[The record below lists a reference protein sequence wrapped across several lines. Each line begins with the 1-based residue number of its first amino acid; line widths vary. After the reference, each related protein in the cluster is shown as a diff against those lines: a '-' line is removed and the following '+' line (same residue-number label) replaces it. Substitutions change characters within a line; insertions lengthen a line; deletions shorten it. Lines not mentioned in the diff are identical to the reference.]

1 MKKIFPLLV
10 LVFISS
16 CLFLSCKKDSFITSA
31 DARLSTSVDSLKF
44 DTVFTTTGSITKSF
58 KIFNKNEQ
66 KLLLSK
72 VKLGGGANSA
82 FKMNVNGIAAT
93 ELSNIEVAANDSIY
107 VFVTVTVNPTTANL
121 PFIISDSVMI
131 DFNGRNAKVNLEA
144 YGQNANFIRN
154 GLIVS
159 SINFN
164 NILPYVILGGLQ
176 VANTGTL
183 TINAGTKIYC
193 HADAP
198 LIIDG
203 TLICNGTKLQPIV
216 FAGDRLDDPY
226 NGFPASWPGIYFR
239 STSKDN
245 MLQFT
250 NVKNAYQGLVV
261 DAPASNANPKLI
273 LKQCIIDN
281 ALDAGLLFTNTKVVA
296 ENCLVSNCGRGIEAS
311 FGGNYTFTHC
321 TIASYSNNY
330 VLHKKPSVFLT
341 DANGTNQT
349 NALIT
354 LLQNCII
361 YGDAGFVQN
370 EIQTTK
376 VGNNFVV
383 NIDHCLYRAVTD
395 PTNASINVSIKNIDP
410 SFDSVDN
417 SRRVYD
423 FRITKNAT
431 AAGLNKGVATTPLL
445 LKDLDDKNR
454 NVGLPDIGA
463 YEKP

>member
-1 MKKIFPLLV
+1 MKNLSSFVATIFLSICI
-10 LVFISS
+10 FT
-16 CLFLSCKKDSFITSA
+16 SCKKDSFITSA

-58 KIFNKNEQ
+58 KIFNNNEQ

-72 VKLGGGANSA
+72 IKLGGGATSA
-82 FKMNVNGIAAT
+82 FKMNVNGIATT
-93 ELSNIEVAANDSIY
+93 ELNNIEVAANDSIY
-107 VFVTVTVNPTTANL
+107 VFVTVTVNPTAANL
-121 PFIISDSVMI
+121 PFIISDSVLI

-144 YGQNANFIRN
+144 YGQNAIFIRN
-154 GLIVS
+154 GLIISNV
-159 SINFN
+159 NFTST
-164 NILPYVILGGLQ
+164 LPYVILGGLQ
-176 VANTGTL
+176 VASTGSL

-226 NGFPASWPGIYFR
+226 NGFPASWPGIHFR

-245 MLQFT
+245 VLHFT
-250 NVKNAYQGLVV
+250 NVVNAYQAVVV
-261 DAPASNANPKLI
+261 DSPATNTNPKLI
-273 LKQCIIDN
+273 LKQCIVDN
-281 ALDAGLLFTNTKVVA
+281 ALDAGLLFTDTKVVV
-296 ENCLVSNCGRGIEAS
+296 ENSLVSNCGKGIDVS
-311 FGGNYTFTHC
+311 YGGNYSFIHC
-321 TIASYSNNY
+321 TIVSYSNSY

-341 DANGTNQT
+341 DANGNNQT
-349 NALIT
+349 KTLSA
-354 LLQNCII
+354 LLQNCIV

-376 VGNNFVV
+376 VGGSFNV
-383 NIDHCLYRAVTD
+383 NIDHCLYRAVAD
-395 PTNASINVSIKNIDP
+395 PTNTIINVSIKNIDP

-431 AAGLNKGVATTPLL
+431 AAGINKGVATSL

>member
-1 MKKIFPLLV
+1 MKYIIAIFILSIF
-10 LVFISS
+10 FI
-16 CLFLSCKKDSFITSA
+16 SCKKDGFITSA

-58 KIFNKNEQ
+58 KIFNNNEQ

-72 VKLGGGANSA
+72 IKLGGGATSA
-82 FKMNVNGIAAT
+82 FKMNVNGTAAT
-93 ELSNIEVAANDSIY
+93 ELNNIEVAANDSIY
-107 VFVTVTVNPTTANL
+107 VFVTVTINPTAANL
-121 PFIISDSVMI
+121 PFIISDSVLI
-131 DFNGRNAKVNLEA
+131 DFNGKNVKVNLEA
-144 YGQNANFIRN
+144 FGQNAIFIRN

-159 SINFN
+159 NVNFTN
-164 NILPYVILGGLQ
+164 TLPYVILGGLQ
-176 VANTGTL
+176 VASTGSL

-250 NVKNAYQGLVV
+250 NVKNAYQAVVV
-261 DAPASNANPKLI
+261 DAPATNTNPKLI

-296 ENCLVSNCGRGIEAS
+296 ENCLVSNCGSAIDAS
-311 FGGNYTFTHC
+311 YGGVYSFIHC

-341 DANGTNQT
+341 DANGNNQT
-349 NALIT
+349 NGLNT
-354 LLQNCII
+354 LLQNCIV

-370 EIQTTK
+370 EIETKK
-376 VGNNFVV
+376 VGSNFAV
-383 NIDHCLYRAVTD
+383 NIDHCLYRAAAD
-395 PTNASINVSIKNIDP
+395 PTNATINVSIKNIDP

-417 SRRVYD
+417 SRRFYD
-423 FRITKNAT
+423 FRITKNVT
-431 AAGLNKGVATTPLL
+431 GVGINKGIPTSL

-454 NVGLPDIGA
+454 NIGLPDIGA

>member
-1 MKKIFPLLV
+1 MKKLSSFIAIIFLSICI
-10 LVFISS
+10 FS
-16 CLFLSCKKDSFITSA
+16 SCKKDSFITSA

-58 KIFNKNEQ
+58 KIFNNNEQ

-72 VKLGGGANSA
+72 IKLGGGATSA

-107 VFVTVTVNPTTANL
+107 VFVTVTVNPTAANL
-121 PFIISDSVMI
+121 PFIISDSVLI

-144 YGQNANFIRN
+144 FGQNAIFIRD
-154 GLIVS
+154 GLIIGNV
-159 SINFN
+159 NFTN
-164 NILPYVILGGLQ
+164 TLPYVILGGFQ
-176 VANTGTL
+176 VASTATL
-183 TINAGTKIYC
+183 NVSAGTKIYC

-226 NGFPASWPGIYFR
+226 SGFPASWPGIYFR
-239 STSKDN
+239 ATSKDN
-245 MLQFT
+245 ILQFT
-250 NVKNAYQGLVV
+250 NVKNAYQAIVV
-261 DAPASNANPKLI
+261 DAPATNANPKLI

-296 ENCLVSNCGRGIEAS
+296 ENCLVSNSGRAVDAS
-311 FGGNYTFTHC
+311 YGGNYSFIHC
-321 TIASYSNNY
+321 TMASYSNSY
-330 VLHKKPSVFLT
+330 VLHKKPSIFLT
-341 DANGTNQT
+341 DANGSNQT
-349 NALIT
+349 NALNT
-354 LLQNCII
+354 VLQNCIV

-376 VGNNFVV
+376 VGSSFAVS
-383 NIDHCLYRAVTD
+383 IDHCLYRAVAD
-395 PTNASINVSIKNIDP
+395 PTNTTINGSIKNIDP

-423 FRITKNAT
+423 FRITKNT
-431 AAGLNKGVATTPLL
+431 SAAGINKGVVTSL

>member
-1 MKKIFPLLV
+1 MKNIISFIAIIFLSICI
-10 LVFISS
+10 FS
-16 CLFLSCKKDSFITSA
+16 SCKKDSFITSA
-31 DARLSTSVDSLKF
+31 DARLSTSIDSLKF

-58 KIFNKNEQ
+58 KIFNNNEQ

-72 VKLGGGANSA
+72 IKLGGGATSA

-93 ELSNIEVAANDSIY
+93 ELNNVEVAANDSIY
-107 VFVTVTVNPTTANL
+107 VFVTVTVNPTAANL
-121 PFIISDSVMI
+121 PFIISDSVLI

-144 YGQNANFIRN
+144 FGQNAVFIRN
-154 GLIVS
+154 GLIISNV
-159 SINFN
+159 NFTN
-164 NILPYVILGGLQ
+164 TLPYVILGGLQ
-176 VANTGTL
+176 VASTGSL

-198 LIIDG
+198 IIIDG

-245 MLQFT
+245 VLQFAS
-250 NVKNAYQGLVV
+250 VKNAYQAVVV
-261 DAPASNANPKLI
+261 DAPATNTNPKLL

-281 ALDAGLLFTNTKVVA
+281 ALDAGLLFTNTKVAA
-296 ENCLVSNCGRGIEAS
+296 ENCLVSNCGRGIDVS
-311 FGGNYTFTHC
+311 YGGNYSFIHC
-321 TIASYSNNY
+321 TIASYSNSY

-341 DANGTNQT
+341 DANGSNQT
-349 NALIT
+349 SPLNT
-354 LLQNCII
+354 LLQNCIV

-376 VGNNFVV
+376 VGGSFAV
-383 NIDHCLYRAVTD
+383 NIDHCLYRAVAD
-395 PTNASINVSIKNIDP
+395 PINASINVSIKNNDP
-410 SFDSVDN
+410 SFDSIDN
-417 SRRVYD
+417 SRRFYD

-431 AAGLNKGVATTPLL
+431 AAGINKGVATSL

>member
-1 MKKIFPLLV
+1 MKYIFTI
-10 LVFISS
+10 FIVS
-16 CLFLSCKKDSFITSA
+16 CFFISCKKDSFITSA
-31 DARLSTSVDSLKF
+31 DARLSTSIDSLKF

-58 KIFNKNEQ
+58 KIFNNNEQ

-72 VKLGGGANSA
+72 IKLGGGATSS
-82 FKMNVNGIAAT
+82 FKMNVNGIATT
-93 ELSNIEVAANDSIY
+93 ELKNVEVAANDSIY
-107 VFVTVTVNPTTANL
+107 VFVTVTVNPTAANL
-121 PFIISDSVMI
+121 PFIISDSVLI
-131 DFNGRNAKVNLEA
+131 NFNGRNAKVNLEA
-144 YGQNANFIRN
+144 FGQNANFIRN
-154 GLIVS
+154 GLIIGNV
-159 SINFN
+159 NFTST
-164 NILPYVILGGLQ
+164 LPYVILGGLQ
-176 VANTGTL
+176 VANTGAL

-216 FAGDRLDDPY
+216 FSGDRLDDPY

-239 STSKDN
+239 NTSKDN
-245 MLQFT
+245 LLQFT
-250 NVKNAYQGLVV
+250 NVKNAYQALVV
-261 DAPASNANPKLI
+261 DAPSTNANPKLL

-281 ALDAGLLFTNTKVVA
+281 ALDAGLLFTNTKVAA
-296 ENCLVSNCGRGIEAS
+296 ENCLVSNCGRGIDAS
-311 FGGNYTFTHC
+311 YGGNYSFIHC
-321 TIASYSNNY
+321 TIASYSNSY
-330 VLHKKPSVFLT
+330 VLHKKPSIFLT
-341 DANGTNQT
+341 DANGNNQT
-349 NALIT
+349 NTLNT
-354 LLQNCII
+354 LLQNCIV

-376 VGNNFVV
+376 VGGSFAV
-383 NIDHCLYRAVTD
+383 NIDHCLYRAVAD
-395 PTNASINVSIKNIDP
+395 PTNATINVSIKNIDP

-417 SRRVYD
+417 SRRFYD

-431 AAGLNKGVATTPLL
+431 AAGINKGVATSL